1 MTAAQRKKSTPAR
14 LRRDTPPAG
23 DPLTLAADA
32 MLRSAVEACRQHER
46 VAYLLEKGCDDRELL
61 DAAAVCELSH
71 RQLSDRTE
79 AYEGAAAVGKSGM
92 DDPLW
97 HAANTLWHASRDY
110 KRRHHACDAAS
121 TRMSNHSSEKL
132 GELTLEYELAAS
144 ALLAL
149 RQGIE
154 GYRKLRPGA
163 A

>member
-1 MTAAQRKKSTPAR
+1 M
-14 LRRDTPPAG
+14 LAG
-23 DPLTLAADA
+23 DA
-32 MLRSAVEACRQHER
+32 MLRAAVEACRQHER
-46 VAYLLEKGCDDRELL
+46 VAYLLEKGCDDGELH

-71 RQLSDRTE
+71 RQLSERTE
-79 AYEGAAAVGKSGM
+79 GYQTAAGVGKGAM
-92 DDPLW
+92 DDTLW
-97 HAANTLWHASRDY
+97 HAANTLWHTSRDY
-110 KRRHHACDAAS
+110 ARRHHACDTAS

-149 RQGIE
+149 RQGID